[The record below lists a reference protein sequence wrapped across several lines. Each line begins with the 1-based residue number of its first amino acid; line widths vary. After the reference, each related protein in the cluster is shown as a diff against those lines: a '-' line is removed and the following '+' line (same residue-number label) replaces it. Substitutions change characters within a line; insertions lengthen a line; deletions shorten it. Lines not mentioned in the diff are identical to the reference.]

1 MIEVELPDGTIAEF
15 PEGTSPDVIK
25 GALQKRYAAPQH
37 AAPSPQMQQGLGEL
51 SALTQNP
58 DPTRGAKA
66 DFQAMSPMQQFGT
79 SIVDAGNLASRAFG
93 LRNMASAAVRAP
105 FTDKSYSEERAAME
119 AQDDLARARQGR
131 GGAIAEIGGDVLLGG
146 LLAKH
151 GLTLAGRGG
160 TAAMTGFKGLLAR
173 SGLMAAEGAGYG
185 AVSAAGNDQ
194 DIGRGAM
201 FGAAGGAIAP
211 AIAQGAA
218 KVFDLGKA
226 VLGKGNQSRAYQA
239 IMDAISRSGKSVDDI
254 SADLLQAA
262 DDGQG
267 AYNLAD
273 SLGNSGQRML
283 SGVAR
288 SPGDARQVIADT
300 LMSRQAGQGD
310 RLTNALVEGFDAPMT
325 AAQKAASLKA
335 GRSATAAVNY
345 PAASAGASPVNL
357 TGAIESLN
365 KTLRRDPIL
374 GDTALSQGPM
384 GARLTALRDRMQK
397 GGEQL
402 VDFDEVLNIKSDLY
416 RQMKRNPDAAADFK
430 EVYGL
435 LDNALEGSS
444 NAYRKAND
452 TFAKQSRVMEAVD
465 TGKGAASGRVRA
477 QDSIPQFKALG
488 ADEQAAFRTGYS
500 DPMIAKV
507 QSTGGA
513 LTNKVRPIM
522 TDKTGLEF
530 PAFAAPGKSDQLG
543 RRLAREKTMFETGN
557 AALGGSKTADNLADS
572 AEIAGFDPSM
582 IRNAL
587 TGNWKQMAIQGIT
600 KSANAIQGRNSA
612 TRDLIA
618 KALLGTGADA
628 PKNILKAVEAGKKL
642 TQNQMKI
649 ARALMMS
656 GVLAGSQAGQP

>member
-1 MIEVELPDGTIAEF
+1 M
-15 PEGTSPDVIK
+15 S
-25 GALQKRYAAPQH
+25 
-37 AAPSPQMQQGLGEL
+37 GL
-51 SALTQNP
+51 
-58 DPTRGAKA
+58 
-66 DFQAMSPMQQFGT
+66 
-79 SIVDAGNLASRAFG
+79 
-93 LRNMASAAVRAP
+93 
-105 FTDKSYSEERAAME
+105 
-119 AQDDLARARQGR
+119 
-131 GGAIAEIGGDVLLGG
+131 
-146 LLAKH
+146 
-151 GLTLAGRGG
+151 
-160 TAAMTGFKGLLAR
+160 KGLLSR

-185 AVSAAGNDQ
+185 AVSAAGHGQ
-194 DIGRGAM
+194 DIGRGALY
-201 FGAAGGAIAP
+201 GAAGGAIAP
-211 AIAQGAA
+211 AIAQGAT

-226 VLGKGNQSRAYQA
+226 VLGKGNQPRSYQA
-239 IMDAISRSGKSVDDI
+239 IMDAINRSGKSVDDI
-254 SADLLQAA
+254 SDDLLQAA

-325 AAQKAASLKA
+325 AAQKATSLTEARDSLANKSYEMA
-335 GRSATAAVNY
+335 RNGLTPDDYKNAVVPYGNLKEYMKKIPKPRVDVRPVVAAIDERIGPMQGSGVTGDSIDSTLKSFRDRLAAPTNKLPDGVTAVEL
-345 PAASAGASPVNL
+345 SDFDRVLGVKKDL
-357 TGAIESLN
+357 RDAIEVARRAGQGNRVRELN
-365 KTLRRDPIL
+365 KVHAEI
-374 GDTALSQGPM
+374 
-384 GARLTALRDRMQK
+384 
-397 GGEQL
+397 
-402 VDFDEVLNIKSDLY
+402 
-416 RQMKRNPDAAADFK
+416 DAA
-430 EVYGL
+430 
-435 LDNALEGSS
+435 LEQSS
-444 NAYRKAND
+444 PAYRTAND
-452 TFAKQSRVMEAVD
+452 MFAKQSRAIDAIE

-488 ADEQAAFRTGYS
+488 ADEQSAFRTGYS

-522 TDKTGLEF
+522 TDKTGMEF
-530 PAFAAPGKSDQLG
+530 PAFAAPGKGEQLG

-600 KSANAIQGRNSA
+600 KSANAMQGRNSA